1 MSGARLTRAAAN
13 AAVALGMDAIGRRRL
28 GGQLL
33 IVCYHGVVEA
43 RQSPHWL
50 HITRRAFAAQL
61 EHLARHFDC
70 RPLDDALTQLAAG
83 ALSRPT
89 ACVTFDDGYRNNRTV
104 ALPELQR
111 VGVPATIYLATG
123 LLGGAGW
130 LWSTRLERMFAAAP
144 RDVDWAA
151 VRGAVLDG
159 PAPDDASATTHAAT
173 IAAADA
179 TRAALAQAAVEYL
192 KLLPQDE
199 RRAREARL
207 HEALHASPDDDFGD
221 YALLSWDE
229 VRAMDAEG
237 LVTFGAHTVHHEIV
251 RRLDD
256 AALAREIGDS
266 VRDVAAHVARPSR
279 TFAYPNGRAQDFDA
293 RAERVLRAAGVT
305 AAVSTIGGVNS
316 AATPPF
322 ALRRLVVGPALSTA
336 AFRLRAAGLR
346 R

>member
-1 MSGARLTRAAAN
+1 MSARLTRAAAG
-13 AAVALGMDAIGRRRL
+13 AAVSLGIDAIGRRRM
-28 GGQLL
+28 GGRLL
-33 IVCYHGVVEA
+33 IVCYHGVVDA
-43 RQSPHWL
+43 RESPHWL
-50 HITRRAFAAQL
+50 HVTRRAFARQL
-61 EHLARHFDC
+61 EHLARHVDS
-70 RPLDDALTQLAAG
+70 RPLDDALAQLAAG
-83 ALSRPT
+83 TLSRPT

-130 LWSTRLERMFAAAP
+130 LWSTRLERAFAAAP
-144 RDVDWAA
+144 PDADWAA
-151 VRGAVLDG
+151 VRAAALDG
-159 PAPDDASATTHAAT
+159 PAPDDADAAT
-173 IAAADA
+173 LAATLRAADA
-179 TRAALAQAAVEYL
+179 PRARLAKAAVEYL
-192 KLLPQDE
+192 KLLPQAD

-207 HEALHASPDDDFGD
+207 HEALRAAPDDDFGD
-221 YALLSWDE
+221 CALLTWDE
-229 VRAMDAEG
+229 VRAMDAGG

-266 VRDVAAHVARPSR
+266 VAAVAAHVARPSR

-293 RAERVLRAAGVT
+293 RAERVLREAGVT
-305 AAVSTIGGVNS
+305 AAVSTIGGVNAS
-316 AATPPF
+316 DTPPF
-322 ALRRLVVGPALSTA
+322 ALRRLVVGPALSPA